1 MLQETCLLWTQA
13 GWSKSEPLPGPYTT
27 LRANRTSPPGG
38 HRGLAAHLSLQLCR
52 HLPKGTLDCGSQYTW
67 SGGHSGE
74 RSVVAS
80 APRGTHSTWQ
90 LCRHGQNHRPT
101 ERGRGHKASPAE
113 VRGFPSFQ
121 NSQNSGSQK
130 QGRCRSS
137 PGKTKTSHTCV
148 TFLRKSSGSPEGPVL
163 VTLRAETHGHPG
175 TCSAPSPSGDLTPR
189 VAVREILLG
198 SRLNSQG
205 LRGVP
210 LLTPDRSLLLQRAM
224 STARLEGGSQVPEH
238 QAEGGEE
245 PVR

>member
-1 MLQETCLLWTQA
+1 MSGLWWPPFPGGLTAHGSSAAMDQTTGPQKEAGDTKPLQLMSGA
-13 GWSKSEPLPGPYTT
+13 
-27 LRANRTSPPGG
+27 SPPS
-38 HRGLAAHLSLQLCR
+38 RI
-52 HLPKGTLDCGSQYTW
+52 
-67 SGGHSGE
+67 
-74 RSVVAS
+74 
-80 APRGTHSTWQ
+80 
-90 LCRHGQNHRPT
+90 
-101 ERGRGHKASPAE
+101 HKTA
-113 VRGFPSFQ
+113 
-121 NSQNSGSQK
+121 GSQK

-210 LLTPDRSLLLQRAM
+210 LLTPNRSLLLQRAM